1 MLLNTV
7 KHQVTHQFHFCF
19 LEKVLRKS
27 SVLPTQMVASRHVTR
42 LSPHNFLQSPTLG
55 LGLYAMTKS
64 QHFTGPYC
72 LKLSGE
78 SNLHHRKMNHLLSQ
92 NGFPHSCVTF
102 LDLFPHFDRPLSST
116 SVYMKAHMGSKL
128 FEILTV

>member
-78 SNLHHRKMNHLLSQ
+78 SNLHHRKMNHLLS
-92 NGFPHSCVTF
+92 
-102 LDLFPHFDRPLSST
+102 
-116 SVYMKAHMGSKL
+116 
-128 FEILTV
+128 